1 MPWTA
6 YLVKHNP
13 IVGWFKKDSSIF
25 PAWVQKQIQKRMQSR
40 KENKMEAPRDFL
52 DRFLEAGSVKTAQG
66 YDIPLIMNWTM
77 TNFMAGADT
86 TAIALRA
93 ILYFLLKSPSK
104 KNKLIAELQSAN
116 LSYPVKWGESQE
128 LRYLDACIK
137 EAFRL
142 HPAIGMGL
150 ERVVPPSGFLLPD
163 GSMLPAGT
171 KVSINAWVLNRHV
184 VFGRDADE
192 FIPERW
198 LHQNEETAEEYK
210 ERIWAMKH
218 ADLTFGGGSRSC
230 TGKYISFLE
239 IYKVI
244 PTLLLEFDI
253 SLSQE
258 AGEWTTVNRWAL
270 RQKDICCCLQ
280 RKSR

>member
-13 IVGWFKKDSSIF
+13 IVGWFVKDSSIF
-25 PAWVQKQIQKRMQSR
+25 PSWVRKQVLKRIECR
-40 KENKMEAPRDFL
+40 KETMLEAPKDFM
-52 DRFLEAGSVKTAQG
+52 DRFLDAGSVKTAQG
-66 YDIPLIMNWTM
+66 YNIPLIMNWTM
-77 TNFMAGADT
+77 TNIMAGADT

-93 ILYFLLKSPSK
+93 ILYFILKSPSK
-104 KNKLIAELQSAN
+104 KDKLIAELQRAN
-116 LSYPVKWGESQE
+116 LSYPVTWEESQE
-128 LRYLDACIK
+128 LQYLDACIK
-137 EAFRL
+137 ESFRL
-142 HPAIGMGL
+142 HPPIGMGL
-150 ERVVPPSGFLLPD
+150 ERIVPPSGFLLPD
-163 GSMLPAGT
+163 GSMVPAGT
-171 KVSINAWVLNRHV
+171 KVGINAWVLNRHA
-184 VFGRDADE
+184 VFGRDPDE
-192 FIPERW
+192 FVPERW
-198 LHQNEETAEEYK
+198 LQQNGERVEEYK